1 MPCGT
6 LQGSPLLTDYGEDS
20 LNPRGLPMLRHA
32 ALIVTLPLVLTA
44 CGVGE
49 TAATA
54 GAVAVGTTRATH
66 AAQAR
71 QVLDAVQQQLDLGAR
86 EAEERLRAAEAAS
99 Q

>member
-1 MPCGT
+1 MPEGGFLQAGPDQPTTAGT
-6 LQGSPLLTDYGEDS
+6 APIPQLTPMRRHTLRLL
-20 LNPRGLPMLRHA
+20 A
-32 ALIVTLPLVLTA
+32 IPLVLTA

-54 GAVAVGTTRATH
+54 AAVGTTRATH

-86 EAEERLRAAEAAS
+86 EAQERLRAAEAAS
-99 Q
+99 R

>member
-1 MPCGT
+1 
-6 LQGSPLLTDYGEDS
+6 
-20 LNPRGLPMLRHA
+20 MLRHA
-32 ALIVTLPLVLTA
+32 VLIVTLPLVLTA

-54 GAVAVGTTRATH
+54 AVGGASTATG

-71 QVLDAVQQQLDLGAR
+71 QVLDAVNQQLDLGAR